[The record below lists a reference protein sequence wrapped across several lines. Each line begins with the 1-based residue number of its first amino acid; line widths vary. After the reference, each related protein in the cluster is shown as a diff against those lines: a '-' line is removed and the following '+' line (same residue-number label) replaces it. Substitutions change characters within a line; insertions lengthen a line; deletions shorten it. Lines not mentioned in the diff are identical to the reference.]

1 MTLYLANLVA
11 YSLQLAALA
20 ATAYVTVWA
29 LRLRTPR
36 VSIRFWQGV
45 TLIALALPALQPWRR
60 DEVQGLIATISS
72 VSTASAPR
80 AALATT
86 TAFDAVT
93 IILAVLA
100 AGAIARLLWLALG
113 VWRVRSLIA
122 NATPAP
128 ALGFPIGELNQQIG
142 VDATLMVSD
151 ELAGPATVGWRR
163 PVVLLPRAV
172 LTMPQ
177 AVQRAVVCHELV
189 HVKRRDWLQ
198 TIAEEIWCALLWFHP
213 AARVI
218 ASRLSLAR
226 ETVVDEMTILLT
238 RDRRAYAEALLAFAD
253 PQPHLIGVTPFI
265 GRHTLSQRISLIAQE
280 GAMSSRRAL
289 MSVAFAFVA
298 SVGLTAAAVDRFPMS
313 TSPAQAEKVYKLG
326 PGSGVSLPWVLHEV
340 KPGYTA
346 AAMQKKI
353 QGSVWLEA
361 VVTTKGDVG
370 DVKVTR
376 SLDAE
381 YGLDQKAIA
390 ALKQWKFKPGTRQGK
405 PVPVLVTIE
414 LTFTLK

>member
-128 ALGFPIGELNQQIG
+128 ALGFPIGPTSSQ
-142 VDATLMVSD
+142 V
-151 ELAGPATVGWRR
+151 P
-163 PVVLLPRAV
+163 PR
-172 LTMPQ
+172 
-177 AVQRAVVCHELV
+177 
-189 HVKRRDWLQ
+189 W
-198 TIAEEIWCALLWFHP
+198 
-213 AARVI
+213 
-218 ASRLSLAR
+218 
-226 ETVVDEMTILLT
+226 
-238 RDRRAYAEALLAFAD
+238 
-253 PQPHLIGVTPFI
+253 
-265 GRHTLSQRISLIAQE
+265 
-280 GAMSSRRAL
+280 
-289 MSVAFAFVA
+289 
-298 SVGLTAAAVDRFPMS
+298 
-313 TSPAQAEKVYKLG
+313 
-326 PGSGVSLPWVLHEV
+326 
-340 KPGYTA
+340 
-346 AAMQKKI
+346 
-353 QGSVWLEA
+353 
-361 VVTTKGDVG
+361 VG
-370 DVKVTR
+370 DAR
-376 SLDAE
+376 LCCCRA
-381 YGLDQKAIA
+381 
-390 ALKQWKFKPGTRQGK
+390 PC
-405 PVPVLVTIE
+405 
-414 LTFTLK
+414 